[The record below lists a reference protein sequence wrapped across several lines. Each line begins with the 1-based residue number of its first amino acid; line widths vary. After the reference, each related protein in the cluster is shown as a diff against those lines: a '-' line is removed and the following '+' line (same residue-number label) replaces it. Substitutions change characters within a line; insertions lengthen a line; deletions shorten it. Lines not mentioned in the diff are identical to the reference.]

1 MSPLSKTHRFVHS
14 PQLLFSTGWRLSLYA
29 VTKIIATDRRRRSA
43 RPNAIPVSAKRPRLC
58 RLTGP
63 YPLIHRR
70 IDSSRA
76 CTDLIPPVSPQHDG
90 SMRVCELDVHQLH
103 GPICLGYLRTATQA
117 VPGCSEGLHPG
128 PNCGQSNNDGV
139 RWHRVGS
146 LRTVSEFPARVKA
159 SRRQPCLL
167 LRV

>member
-29 VTKIIATDRRRRSA
+29 VTKIIATDRRRRPS
-43 RPNAIPVSAKRPRLC
+43 AIPVSAKRPRLC

-70 IDSSRA
+70 TDSSRA
-76 CTDLIPPVSPQHDG
+76 CTDFIPPVSQQHDG

-117 VPGCSEGLHPG
+117 VPGCSECLHPG

-139 RWHRVGS
+139 RWHRVGF
-146 LRTVSEFPARVKA
+146 LRTDSEFHGHEA